1 MCLLLQDQTVAV
13 WDIETP
19 TAITLRTVLKEDNIV
34 CAVELSETYIISG
47 CSDTIKVQPSC
58 VL

>member
-1 MCLLLQDQTVAV
+1 MAV

-19 TAITLRTVLKEDNIV
+19 TAITLRTVLKEDNLV
-34 CAVELSETYIISG
+34 FAVELSETYIISG
-47 CSDTIKVQPSC
+47 HRPIKVQPSC